1 MVSSFLSNAALV
13 VKEKEKHEARDCMA
27 EDSGPVHEKPH

>member
-13 VKEKEKHEARDCMA
+13 VKEKEKHEAVTARQKL
-27 EDSGPVHEKPH
+27 EVGPCT

>member
-13 VKEKEKHEARDCMA
+13 VKEKEKTRSRDWRWDRARETA
-27 EDSGPVHEKPH
+27 LV

>member
-13 VKEKEKHEARDCMA
+13 VKEKEKHEAVTTRQKL
-27 EDSGPVHEKPH
+27 EVGPCT